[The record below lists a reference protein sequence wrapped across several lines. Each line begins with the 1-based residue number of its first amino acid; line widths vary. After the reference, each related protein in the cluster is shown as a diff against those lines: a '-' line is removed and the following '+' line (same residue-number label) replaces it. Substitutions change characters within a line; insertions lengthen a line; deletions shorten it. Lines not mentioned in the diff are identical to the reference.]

1 MTPTDYLTIGMAVVG
16 VVAVVSPYVAGLPW
30 VKARPGL
37 SNFIIGAG
45 LAAGRLKQAIPAGTT
60 AAQAQVLIENEA
72 AKVAANYSDSIKA
85 AGLTQAQVISTI
97 EGLTKGQLPAGHI
110 VADAL
115 PLVVAVEP
123 QIQAVIAQLSELL
136 AKHAPAGPA
145 PEPPAVPVVA
155 PIATPTPALVTA

>member
-37 SNFIIGAG
+37 ANFITGAG

-136 AKHAPAGPA
+136 AKHAPVEPPPA
-145 PEPPAVPVVA
+145 PAAPVVA
-155 PIATPTPALVTA
+155 PVATPPFVVTA